1 MNDLPQPNTGNEA
14 GNASTDSSTASPDGI
29 PTLRMELAVLGA
41 YSNCSDCLQIS
52 LLLNST
58 NVVSDTLLTV
68 IREHRASHFSTHYYG
83 AGTDHDE

>member
-14 GNASTDSSTASPDGI
+14 GNASTDSSTENHAGI
-29 PTLRMELAVLGA
+29 QTLRMELAVLGA

-68 IREHRASHFSTHYYG
+68 MREHRASHFAIHSYQD
-83 AGTDHDE
+83 GTK

>member
-1 MNDLPQPNTGNEA
+1 MNDLPQPNTGNEV
-14 GNASTDSSTASPDGI
+14 GNALTDSSTESPDGI

-41 YSNCSDCLQIS
+41 YSNCSDCHQIS

-68 IREHRASHFSTHYYG
+68 IRDHRASHFAVHSYE
-83 AGTDHDE
+83 AGTND

>member
-1 MNDLPQPNTGNEA
+1 
-14 GNASTDSSTASPDGI
+14 
-29 PTLRMELAVLGA
+29 MELAVLGA

-58 NVVSDTLLTV
+58 NEVSDTLLTV

-83 AGTDHDE
+83 AGTND

>member
-1 MNDLPQPNTGNEA
+1 MNDSQQPNTAPQDGP
-14 GNASTDSSTASPDGI
+14 ASTDSSTASPDGI

-58 NVVSDTLLTV
+58 NEVSDTLLTV

-83 AGTDHDE
+83 AGTND

>member
-1 MNDLPQPNTGNEA
+1 MNTEPYTTTGNED
-14 GNASTDSSTASPDGI
+14 GNALTDSSTESPDGI

-41 YSNCSDCLQIS
+41 YSNCSDCRQIS

-68 IREHRASHFSTHYYG
+68 IRDHRASHFARHSYEDF
-83 AGTDHDE
+83 TDE

>member
-1 MNDLPQPNTGNEA
+1 MNDSQQPNTVNEA
-14 GNASTDSSTASPDGI
+14 GNASTGSSTESPAGI

-41 YSNCSDCLQIS
+41 YSNCSDCHQIS

-68 IREHRASHFSTHYYG
+68 IRDHRASHFARHSYED
-83 AGTDHDE
+83 GTK

>member
-1 MNDLPQPNTGNEA
+1 MNTEPSTTTGSEA
-14 GNASTDSSTASPDGI
+14 GNASTDSSTENHDGI

-58 NVVSDTLLTV
+58 NEVSDTLLTV
-68 IREHRASHFSTHYYG
+68 IRDHRANHFSTHSYG
-83 AGTDHDE
+83 IGTDD

>member
-1 MNDLPQPNTGNEA
+1 MNDSLLPNTGNGA
-14 GNASTDSSTASPDGI
+14 GNASTDSSTENHAGVQ
-29 PTLRMELAVLGA
+29 TLRMELAVLGA

-68 IREHRASHFSTHYYG
+68 IRDHRASHFAAHYYEG
-83 AGTDHDE
+83 GTND

>member
-1 MNDLPQPNTGNEA
+1 MNTEPSTTTGSEA
-14 GNASTDSSTASPDGI
+14 GNASTDSSTENHAGI

-41 YSNCSDCLQIS
+41 YSNCSDCHQIS

-68 IREHRASHFSTHYYG
+68 IRDHRASHFAVHSYG
-83 AGTDHDE
+83 DGTE